1 VTLAEISSGKPLS
14 VGVKGV
20 LDFNDVLGKIFFKK
34 CEAYVAIFSFSYFK
48 IDQISI
54 VLLPNCI

>member
-34 CEAYVAIFSFSYFK
+34 REA
-48 IDQISI
+48 
-54 VLLPNCI
+54 